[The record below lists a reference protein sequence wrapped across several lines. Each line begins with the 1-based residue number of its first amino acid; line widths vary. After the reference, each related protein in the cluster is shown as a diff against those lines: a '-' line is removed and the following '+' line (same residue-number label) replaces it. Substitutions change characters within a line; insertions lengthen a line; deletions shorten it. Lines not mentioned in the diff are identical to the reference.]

1 MSDTTTSI
9 AAITERLAW
18 SLASGYLR
26 LRHQARAAGTWYG
39 DTFFRRKEG
48 QTFFEYIILVA
59 LAIMVAA
66 AAYGLYQAIQAK
78 FVAATDEIN
87 SIPTQ

>member
-1 MSDTTTSI
+1 
-9 AAITERLAW
+9 
-18 SLASGYLR
+18 
-26 LRHQARAAGTWYG
+26 
-39 DTFFRRKEG
+39 
-48 QTFFEYIILVA
+48 
-59 LAIMVAA
+59 MVAA